1 MTPFL
6 KRKKAFI
13 CRILLIF
20 RLYIYKSIEN
30 RLINLDNLIAEV
42 CHVKSI
48 EKEISLSNSKIGAK
62 QIFDMETGK
71 LHVKNHPEKWGA
83 LIFLLLIFR
92 CFLIIFS
99 FFLFFF
105 FGFCFALFCLFFSF
119 FFSFSLL
126 FFLVLFFFFQIYFSD
141 FFMKIRCKLYLK
153 ALCKILC

>member
-13 CRILLIF
+13 SRILLIF
-20 RLYIYKSIEN
+20 RLYIYKSTEN
-30 RLINLDNLIAEV
+30 RLMNLDNLIAEV
-42 CHVKSI
+42 CQVKSI

-71 LHVKNHPEKWGA
+71 VHVKNHPEKWGG

-99 FFLFFF
+99 FFLFFCF
-105 FGFCFALFCLFFSF
+105 LFCFVLFIFFFLFFVFFVVFSCFVF
-119 FFSFSLL
+119 FFKFI
-126 FFLVLFFFFQIYFSD
+126 FLIF
-141 FFMKIRCKLYLK
+141 
-153 ALCKILC
+153 

>member
-13 CRILLIF
+13 SRILLIF
-20 RLYIYKSIEN
+20 RLYIYKSTEN
-30 RLINLDNLIAEV
+30 RLMNLDNLIAEV
-42 CHVKSI
+42 CQVKSI

-71 LHVKNHPEKWGA
+71 VHVKNHPEKWGG

-105 FGFCFALFCLFFSF
+105 VFCFVLFCLFFSF

-126 FFLVLFFFFQIYFSD
+126 FFLVLFFFSNL
-141 FFMKIRCKLYLK
+141 FF
-153 ALCKILC
+153 

>member
-99 FFLFFF
+99 FFLFSFFWFLFCFVLFIFF
-105 FGFCFALFCLFFSF
+105 FLFFVFFAIFSCFVF
-119 FFSFSLL
+119 FFSNL
-126 FFLVLFFFFQIYFSD
+126 FF
-141 FFMKIRCKLYLK
+141 
-153 ALCKILC
+153 

>member
-13 CRILLIF
+13 SRILLIF
-20 RLYIYKSIEN
+20 RLYIYKSTEN
-30 RLINLDNLIAEV
+30 RLMNLDNLIAEV
-42 CHVKSI
+42 CQVKSI

-71 LHVKNHPEKWGA
+71 VHVKNHPEKWGG

-99 FFLFFF
+99 FFLFFLF
-105 FGFCFALFCLFFSF
+105 FVLFCFVYFFLSFFRFLCCFFLFC
-119 FFSFSLL
+119 
-126 FFLVLFFFFQIYFSD
+126 FFFQIYFSY
-141 FFMKIRCKLYLK
+141 FLMKIHCKLYLK

>member
-105 FGFCFALFCLFFSF
+105 LVFVLLCFVYFFLSFFRFLCYFFLFCF
-119 FFSFSLL
+119 
-126 FFLVLFFFFQIYFSD
+126 VFFQIYFSD

>member
-13 CRILLIF
+13 SRILLIF
-20 RLYIYKSIEN
+20 RLYIYKSTEN
-30 RLINLDNLIAEV
+30 RLMNLDNLIAEV
-42 CHVKSI
+42 CQVKSI

-71 LHVKNHPEKWGA
+71 LHVKNHPEKWAG

-99 FFLFFF
+99 FFLFSFFWFLFCFVLFIFF
-105 FGFCFALFCLFFSF
+105 FLFFVFFAIFSCFVF
-119 FFSFSLL
+119 FFSNL
-126 FFLVLFFFFQIYFSD
+126 FF
-141 FFMKIRCKLYLK
+141 
-153 ALCKILC
+153 